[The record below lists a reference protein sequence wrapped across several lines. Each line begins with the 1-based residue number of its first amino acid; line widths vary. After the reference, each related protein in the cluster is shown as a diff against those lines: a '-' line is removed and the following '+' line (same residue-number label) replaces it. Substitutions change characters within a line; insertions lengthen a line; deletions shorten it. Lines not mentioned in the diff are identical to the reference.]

1 MTALSPAAPAFLRGL
16 GTILVLAGTVAAQA
30 PLSLADAIRQVRGGS
45 DETRIIQ
52 ETRTKLDAQKSELVA
67 AALPTVS
74 AYANVGRGVQPF
86 NPAIGEA
93 FASFFPVDT
102 TQPAPAGG
110 GGGDLSPVTT
120 TYAYGVQAQ
129 QTLFSFALGRSIKT
143 AGKLIKAQDAA
154 NRRSVQELELQTL
167 DAFYG
172 VVIAE
177 ARLKVIDASLERQG
191 KTAGFLESNFR
202 RGAGSRSTLLLT
214 QASLKGLTPER
225 IRAER
230 DADAARM
237 NFNRLLGRPID
248 APLALDT
255 TSALEL
261 APADADAAAS
271 ASALDRRPDLEALRY
286 QKEALQGYA
295 SVYRGQYLPSLGV
308 QGKVGILAYEPDE
321 QLTDFDN
328 NLEWQVGIG
337 LTWPLFDGFGNS
349 SKAKQ
354 YDSDA
359 RSLAVNERRARAG
372 ARIELESARAEAA
385 AADTALS
392 AARQARDASA
402 EALELISQDF
412 RSGAGQV
419 TDLLSAEEGLRSA
432 ETGLLA
438 ARYQKARAQA
448 ALRIALG
455 MDLIDERGSK

>member
-1 MTALSPAAPAFLRGL
+1 VYS
-16 GTILVLAGTVAAQA
+16 
-30 PLSLADAIRQVRGGS
+30 S
-45 DETRIIQ
+45 
-52 ETRTKLDAQKSELVA
+52 
-67 AALPTVS
+67 
-74 AYANVGRGVQPF
+74 
-86 NPAIGEA
+86 
-93 FASFFPVDT
+93 
-102 TQPAPAGG
+102 TQNQF
-110 GGGDLSPVTT
+110 S
-120 TYAYGVQAQ
+120 YGVQAQ
-129 QTLFSFALGRSIKT
+129 QTLFSFALGRSIHT
-143 AGKLIKAQDAA
+143 AGKLIRAQDAA
-154 NRRSVQELELQTL
+154 NRRSVQELELSTL

-214 QASLKGLTPER
+214 QASLKALAPER

-230 DADAARM
+230 DAEAARM

-255 TSALEL
+255 ASVLEL
-261 APADADAAAS
+261 APAEAS
-271 ASALDRRPDLEALRY
+271 VSALERRPDLEALRY
-286 QKEALQGYA
+286 QKEAMQGYA
-295 SVYRGQYLPSLGV
+295 SVYRGQYLPSLGL
-308 QGKVGILAYEPDE
+308 QGKVGILAFEADE

-328 NLEWQVGIG
+328 NLEWQVGVG

-372 ARIELESARAEAA
+372 AHIELESARAEAA

-392 AARQARDASA
+392 AARQAREASA

-412 RSGAGQV
+412 RAGAGQV